1 MSSRLSIPAE
11 ALGAMVDAAWRDGT
25 VIEEV
30 GATRFGRSGR
40 QVQAQRT
47 DPPRSEVLLFRAHLT
62 AAREIACCMFGLTVT
77 ADGDTAR
84 AVGNLWVTLVDDERC
99 QLVLVYS

>member
-1 MSSRLSIPAE
+1 
-11 ALGAMVDAAWRDGT
+11 
-25 VIEEV
+25 
-30 GATRFGRSGR
+30 
-40 QVQAQRT
+40 
-47 DPPRSEVLLFRAHLT
+47 
-62 AAREIACCMFGLTVT
+62 MFGLTVT